1 MAITSSFSV
10 ERDFKLTSIQNIRLR
25 KQILLRFINGTWSS
39 SIPTLLFGPGEK
51 ILGDEII

>member
-1 MAITSSFSV
+1 MTRSGFQKGLLN
-10 ERDFKLTSIQNIRLR
+10 KLTSIQNIRLR
-25 KQILLRFINGTWSS
+25 ELILLRFINGTWSS